1 MSQDL
6 TDADDPGLLGDAAGG
21 TELAQS
27 PRPGLGALLALA
39 WPLVVSSSFTTVQ
52 VTISRLFL
60 SWHSIDAATAAV
72 SGVIVFWLP
81 FVLLW
86 TVAGYVATFV
96 AQYTGAGRPLRVGPA
111 AWQGLYFS
119 LAAGLLFL
127 IAIPF
132 ADDIFALIG
141 HSPTVQP
148 LEATYF
154 RCLCWMALPALITAT
169 TSAFFSGRG
178 DTVTVIYINALGA
191 VVNAFLDYCLIFG
204 NFGFPEMGITGAG
217 WAIVA
222 GTWAPALLGMVL
234 MLRRKYRQE
243 NATLSGWRLEPG
255 LFRRLMRYGVPSGVQ
270 WTLDMTAFTAFMV
283 LIGWFGHDELAA
295 TNLVFAINALAFM
308 PMLGVGQAVTI
319 LVGKHLGEDRPG
331 LAERMTWLGMA
342 VAGAYMGFVAFLYVA
357 LPSVFIV
364 PFQGNND
371 PAMWQPIAERAAVLL
386 WFVALYSLFDAANI
400 VLSFA
405 LRGAGDTVFVSQVS
419 LFLAWPV
426 MVVPSW
432 LAWKFGWG
440 LYWAWG
446 FATAYIC
453 VQGLCFLVRFR
464 GGKWRSMRVI
474 ESAVIEEQRSAE
486 SVQPFTH
493 ETR

>member
-1 MSQDL
+1 MSQEL
-6 TDADDPGLLGDAAGG
+6 TAAGDPGQPVDAAGD
-21 TELAQS
+21 TELSQS
-27 PRPGLGALLALA
+27 PEPGLRTLLALA

-60 SWHSIDAATAAV
+60 SWHSVDSATAAV

-96 AQYTGAGRPLRVGPA
+96 AQYTGAGRPQRVGPA
-111 AWQGLYFS
+111 VWQGLYFS
-119 LAAGLLFL
+119 LATGLLFL
-127 IAIPF
+127 LAIPF
-132 ADDIFALIG
+132 ADDIFGLIA
-141 HSPTVQP
+141 HSPTIQP

-154 RCLCWMALPALITAT
+154 RCLCWMALPGLITAT

-178 DTVTVIYINALGA
+178 DTVTVIYVNALGA
-191 VVNAFLDYCLIFG
+191 VVNAALDYCLIFG
-204 NFGFPEMGITGAG
+204 HFGFPEMGITGAG
-217 WAIVA
+217 WALVA
-222 GTWAPALLGMVL
+222 GTWAPAILGMVL
-234 MLRRKYRQE
+234 MMGRRYRRE
-243 NATLSGWRLEPG
+243 NATLSGWRFEPG
-255 LFRRLMRYGVPSGVQ
+255 LFWRLMRYGVPSGVQ

-319 LVGKHLGEDRPG
+319 LVGKHLGENRPH
-331 LAERMTWLGMA
+331 LAERMTWFGMA

-364 PFQGNND
+364 PFQGDND
-371 PAMWQPIAERAAVLL
+371 PAVWQPIAERASRLL
-386 WFVALYSLFDAANI
+386 WFVSLYSLFDAANI

-432 LAWKFGWG
+432 LAWKLDWG
-440 LYWAWG
+440 MYWAWG

-453 VQGLCFLVRFR
+453 LQALCFLVRFR
-464 GGKWRSMRVI
+464 TGKWKSMRVI
-474 ESAVIEEQRSAE
+474 EAAVIDDR
-486 SVQPFTH
+486 
-493 ETR
+493 